1 METFRIDWDEFLNM
15 DDDGSMV
22 NVPET
27 ECPINYDNLSQ
38 SINPQA
44 LSESNGID
52 FFCFNCEI
60 HKQWT

>member
-1 METFRIDWDEFLNM
+1 METFRIDWDEFFNM

-38 SINPQA
+38 SMYQP
-44 LSESNGID
+44 SS
-52 FFCFNCEI
+52 F
-60 HKQWT
+60 K